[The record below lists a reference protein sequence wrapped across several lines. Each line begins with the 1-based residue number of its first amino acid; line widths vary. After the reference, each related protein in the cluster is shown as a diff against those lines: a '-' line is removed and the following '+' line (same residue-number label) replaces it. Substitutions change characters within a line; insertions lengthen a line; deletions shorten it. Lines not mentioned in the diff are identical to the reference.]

1 MTTANVR
8 QFFIHANSRAFA
20 VKKQNWEMQFRLP
33 YLTTRLFILLAAI
46 TFLFVGGYFFSM
58 LLAAA
63 KAALYAAVVLTAVD
77 LLLLYRTSKGVTAR
91 RELADRLSNGDDNE
105 VKIHLANFYG
115 FRAGATV
122 IDEIPF
128 QFQRR
133 DFVLKTA
140 LPAGTAKSLAYSLRP
155 VERGEYHFGAIN
167 VYISSPL
174 GLATRRFTHEQ
185 ARRVPVYPSYLQ
197 MRRYELY
204 AISNRLTEAGIKK
217 VRRLGHTL
225 EFEQIREY
233 VAGDDYRTINW
244 KAAARKAELMV
255 NQYEDEKS
263 QQVYAAIDMG
273 RVMKMPFA
281 GMSLLDYAINA
292 SLVISNIAIHKQD
305 KAGIITFSNMLGTV
319 LPADRKATQMARIL
333 EILYNQETRYPESN
347 CEALFAA
354 LKHKIRQ
361 RSLVLLF
368 TNFETLSSLQ
378 RQLPYLRSIA
388 GSHLLVA
395 IFFENTELAQL
406 LENAAAT
413 TEQIYLKT
421 IAEKFAFEKRQIVK
435 ELQRFGIHAILTAPP
450 QLTVNTINKYLE
462 LKARG
467 LI

>member
-1 MTTANVR
+1 M
-8 QFFIHANSRAFA
+8 
-20 VKKQNWEMQFRLP
+20 KLRLP
-33 YLTTRLFILLAAI
+33 YLTTRLFILLATI
-46 TFLFVGGYFFSM
+46 TLLFVGGYFFPM
-58 LLAAA
+58 LVAVA
-63 KAALYAAVVLTAVD
+63 KAALYAVVVLLAID
-77 LLLLYRTSKGVTAR
+77 LLLLYRTHKGVTASR
-91 RELADRLSNGDDNE
+91 GLADRLSNGDDNE
-105 VKIHLANFYG
+105 VRIYLENFYS
-115 FRAGATV
+115 FRAGVAV
-122 IDEIPF
+122 IDEIPA

-133 DFVLKTA
+133 DFVLETA
-140 LPAGTAKSLAYSLRP
+140 LPAGAMKTLAYSLRP
-155 VERGEYHFGAIN
+155 VERGEYQFGVIN
-167 VYISSPL
+167 VYVSSPI
-174 GLATRRFTHEQ
+174 GLATRRFTHES
-185 ARRVPVYPSYLQ
+185 ARLVPVYPSYLQ

-244 KAAARKAELMV
+244 KAAARQAELMV

-263 QQVYAAIDMG
+263 QQVYAAIDTG

-305 KAGIITFSNMLGTV
+305 KAGIITFSNVLGAI

-333 EILYNQETRYPESN
+333 ELLYNQETRYPESN
-347 CEALFAA
+347 YEALFAA
-354 LKHKIRQ
+354 IKHKIRQ
-361 RSLVLLF
+361 RSLILLF

-395 IFFENTELAQL
+395 VFFENTELAHVL
-406 LENAAAT
+406 DRVAAT
-413 TEQIYLKT
+413 TEEIYLKT

-435 ELQRFGIHAILTAPP
+435 ELQRFGIHAILTAPEH
-450 QLTVNTINKYLE
+450 LTVNTINKYLE

-467 LI
+467 AI

>member
-1 MTTANVR
+1 
-8 QFFIHANSRAFA
+8 
-20 VKKQNWEMQFRLP
+20 
-33 YLTTRLFILLAAI
+33 
-46 TFLFVGGYFFSM
+46 
-58 LLAAA
+58 
-63 KAALYAAVVLTAVD
+63 
-77 LLLLYRTSKGVTAR
+77 
-91 RELADRLSNGDDNE
+91 
-105 VKIHLANFYG
+105 
-115 FRAGATV
+115 
-122 IDEIPF
+122 
-128 QFQRR
+128 
-133 DFVLKTA
+133 
-140 LPAGTAKSLAYSLRP
+140 
-155 VERGEYHFGAIN
+155 
-167 VYISSPL
+167 
-174 GLATRRFTHEQ
+174 
-185 ARRVPVYPSYLQ
+185 

-255 NQYEDEKS
+255 NQYDDEKS

-305 KAGIITFSNMLGTV
+305 KAGIITFSNTLGTV
-319 LPADRKATQMARIL
+319 LPADRKAIQMARIL
-333 EILYNQETRYPESN
+333 EILYNQETRYPESS

-395 IFFENTELAQL
+395 IFFKNTELAQL
-406 LENAAAT
+406 LDSAAVT

-435 ELQRFGIHAILTAPP
+435 ELQRCGIHAILTAPP
-450 QLTVNTINKYLE
+450 QLTVNTINKYIE
-462 LKARG
+462 LKASG